1 MAQYEES
8 ELQQPQ
14 QRFQTVNP
22 YINDFSQG
30 HSDLVK
36 LALNSNDLM
45 EELRMNLLA
54 LEWNPNKKIFEKSGK
69 MSASIKETG
78 AQRIITVVSSIVNR
92 NAHLSNVKDEDIRQ
106 ICMEIELNLNEDFFN
121 NWSEYWDNEW
131 EAESNWNIVRSMA
144 GNWAK
149 LALLRAKDGK
159 EMNILGGGTK
169 TYINKSEMESS
180 QRITEIP
187 QKKFGFFK

>member
-14 QRFQTVNP
+14 QRIQAVNP

-54 LEWNPNKKIFEKSGK
+54 LEWNPVKRAFEKSEK

-78 AQRIITVVSSIVNR
+78 AQRIITVVS
-92 NAHLSNVKDEDIRQ
+92 L
-106 ICMEIELNLNEDFFN
+106 
-121 NWSEYWDNEW
+121 
-131 EAESNWNIVRSMA
+131 
-144 GNWAK
+144 
-149 LALLRAKDGK
+149 
-159 EMNILGGGTK
+159 
-169 TYINKSEMESS
+169 
-180 QRITEIP
+180 
-187 QKKFGFFK
+187 